1 MLKAMTTSLA
11 AGALLLGLAST
22 ALAATKPQVRAR
34 HAEHHTNT
42 LGDPAPRGLLGMDCT
57 INGTYHDW
65 PYCFGSD
72 HPSGTRIG
80 APIRTRGAY

>member
-1 MLKAMTTSLA
+1 MLKAMTMSLA
-11 AGALLLGLAST
+11 AGTLLLGLASA
-22 ALAATKPQVRAR
+22 ALASTSAHVRAR
-34 HAEHHTNT
+34 HAEHHTNM
-42 LGDPAPRGLLGMDCT
+42 LDPAPRGLLGMDCT

-80 APIRTRGAY
+80 APIQTRGGY